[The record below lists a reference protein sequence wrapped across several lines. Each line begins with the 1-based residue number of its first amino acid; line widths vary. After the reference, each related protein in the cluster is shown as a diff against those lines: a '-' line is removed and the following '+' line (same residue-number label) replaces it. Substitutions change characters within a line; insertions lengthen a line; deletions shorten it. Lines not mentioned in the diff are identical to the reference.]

1 MNPQPSG
8 MYVCITELT
17 DESGSCVYNRTG
29 IITQYSPVITGE
41 INVGFLD
48 DNNMNWSVIL
58 ALRYVSGL
66 KVVCDE
72 AIDLGE
78 YNIFDG
84 LYTQAHLMCK
94 LRDVVLQNSNNRTSL
109 FHMYIC

>member
-8 MYVCITELT
+8 IYVCITELT

-48 DNNMNWSVIL
+48 DNTKWSVNIIL
-58 ALRYVSGL
+58 MYDSGL
-66 KVVCDE
+66 EV
-72 AIDLGE
+72 ISMIQNNISE
-78 YNIFDG
+78 YNNIFQIIKND
-84 LYTQAHLMCK
+84 
-94 LRDVVLQNSNNRTSL
+94 
-109 FHMYIC
+109 YIHRYI

>member
-8 MYVCITELT
+8 IYVCITELT

-48 DNNMNWSVIL
+48 NNTKWSVNIIL
-58 ALRYVSGL
+58 IYDSGL
-66 KVVCDE
+66 EVVCNYSRNLSE
-72 AIDLGE
+72 L
-78 YNIFDG
+78 
-84 LYTQAHLMCK
+84 HL
-94 LRDVVLQNSNNRTSL
+94 S
-109 FHMYIC
+109 MYELA

>member
-8 MYVCITELT
+8 IYVCITELT

-48 DNNMNWSVIL
+48 NNKKWSVIIIL
-58 ALRYVSGL
+58 IYDSGLEIVSIKSMDISEYIIIYVSY
-66 KVVCDE
+66 K
-72 AIDLGE
+72 I
-78 YNIFDG
+78 Y
-84 LYTQAHLMCK
+84 
-94 LRDVVLQNSNNRTSL
+94 S
-109 FHMYIC
+109 

>member
-8 MYVCITELT
+8 IYVCITELT

-48 DNNMNWSVIL
+48 DNKKWNVAIVL
-58 ALRYVSGL
+58 IYESGL
-66 KVVCDE
+66 EVVSM
-72 AIDLGE
+72 IQNNISE
-78 YNIFDG
+78 YNNIFQIIKND
-84 LYTQAHLMCK
+84 
-94 LRDVVLQNSNNRTSL
+94 
-109 FHMYIC
+109 YIHRYI

>member
-8 MYVCITELT
+8 IYVCITELT

-48 DNNMNWSVIL
+48 NNKKWSVTIVL
-58 ALRYVSGL
+58 MYDSGL
-66 KVVCDE
+66 EVVCNE
-72 AIDLGE
+72 PKNLSE
-78 YNIFDG
+78 
-84 LYTQAHLMCK
+84 
-94 LRDVVLQNSNNRTSL
+94 
-109 FHMYIC
+109 

>member
-8 MYVCITELT
+8 IYVCITELA

-48 DNNMNWSVIL
+48 NNNKWSVNTVLI
-58 ALRYVSGL
+58 YESGL
-66 KVVCDE
+66 EVVCNE
-72 AIDLGE
+72 PKNLSE
-78 YNIFDG
+78 
-84 LYTQAHLMCK
+84 
-94 LRDVVLQNSNNRTSL
+94 
-109 FHMYIC
+109 

>member
-8 MYVCITELT
+8 IYVCITELT

-48 DNNMNWSVIL
+48 DNKMWSVNIIL
-58 ALRYVSGL
+58 IYDSGL
-66 KVVCDE
+66 EVVCNYSRNLSE
-72 AIDLGE
+72 L
-78 YNIFDG
+78 
-84 LYTQAHLMCK
+84 HL
-94 LRDVVLQNSNNRTSL
+94 S
-109 FHMYIC
+109 MYELA

>member
-8 MYVCITELT
+8 IYVCITELT

-48 DNNMNWSVIL
+48 DNKKWSVIIVL
-58 ALRYVSGL
+58 IYESGL
-66 KVVCDE
+66 EVVCSKPKD
-72 AIDLGE
+72 ISE
-78 YNIFDG
+78 YTNGF
-84 LYTQAHLMCK
+84 
-94 LRDVVLQNSNNRTSL
+94 
-109 FHMYIC
+109 